1 MEASVS
7 MLFYFCKKL
16 QTQDW
21 MVEWPVNIRP
31 IEQLVVFD
39 IRGKTHNKYRI
50 YTVMSVFVMVSTN
63 GVKIHNE

>member
-1 MEASVS
+1 
-7 MLFYFCKKL
+7 
-16 QTQDW
+16 

-50 YTVMSVFVMVSTN
+50 YTVMSVFVMVSTD